1 MFEDA
6 EKALQGL
13 RKQLR
18 EVREN
23 ESMPAAR
30 KREVERQLKDTQDS
44 IMARVNSIYFE
55 QKKAGR

>member
-18 EVREN
+18 EVRET
-23 ESMPAAR
+23 EGMPAQR
-30 KREVERQLKDTQDS
+30 KKEIEKQIKESQDT
-44 IMARVNSIYFE
+44 IMARVNSVYFE
-55 QKKAGR
+55 QKKAAR